1 MITNT
6 IATKTA
12 TRYITPL
19 REGGSL
25 PALVET
31 ADGLHYVVKFSGAGQ
46 GKRALIAELVAGEIA
61 RALGLRVP
69 EIVFVDL
76 DAQLGRSEPDPEIQE
91 LIVQSEGLN
100 LALRYLPSS
109 FAFNNLLR
117 PEPDAE
123 FASMLVWFDA
133 YVTNV
138 DRTSRNVN
146 LLMWRNEMWLI
157 DHGAALYFHHDW
169 ANYLERSKSRFALVR
184 QHALL
189 EYASN
194 LASADKRAHELLT
207 SELLRGI
214 VDLIPC
220 SWLGDEP
227 LFASGDQH
235 REAYHQYLTS
245 RLEASSLFVDEAKNA
260 RAQLV

>member
-1 MITNT
+1 MINT
-6 IATKTA
+6 KKA

-31 ADGLHYVVKFSGAGQ
+31 GDGMLYVVKFRGAGQ
-46 GKRALIAELVAGEIA
+46 GKRALIAELVAGEIG

-69 EIVFVDL
+69 EILFVEIDT
-76 DAQLGRSEPDPEIQE
+76 QLGRSEPDQEIQE

-100 LALRYLPSS
+100 LALGYLPSS
-109 FAFNNLLR
+109 FAYNNLLR
-117 PEPDAE
+117 PVPDAS

-138 DRTSRNVN
+138 DRTPRNVN
-146 LLMWRNEMWLI
+146 LLMWRNEIWLI

-169 ANYLERSKSRFALVR
+169 ANYMERSKSRFALIR
-184 QHALL
+184 QHAVL
-189 EYASN
+189 EYATELN
-194 LASADKRAHELLT
+194 EANWRAKEILTPQLLQ
-207 SELLRGI
+207 EI
-214 VDLIPC
+214 VDQIPC

-227 LFASGDQH
+227 QFASTDEH
-235 REAYHQYLTS
+235 RQAYVQYLTS
-245 RLEASSLFVDEAKNA
+245 RLAASSLFVDEAQNA
-260 RAQLV
+260 HAQIV